1 MIDGTNN
8 LLLDLQTAL
17 AGASERLP
25 RLHLRT
31 ALASLRA
38 AIETFNAEPN
48 GDNLRILN
56 GAWSS
61 GKRTLD
67 RYGQPRVFA

>member
-1 MIDGTNN
+1 MNN

-25 RLHLRT
+25 QLHLRT

-38 AIETFNAEPN
+38 AIEAFNAEPN

-61 GKRTLD
+61 GKRALD
-67 RYGQPRVFA
+67 RYGQARVFA